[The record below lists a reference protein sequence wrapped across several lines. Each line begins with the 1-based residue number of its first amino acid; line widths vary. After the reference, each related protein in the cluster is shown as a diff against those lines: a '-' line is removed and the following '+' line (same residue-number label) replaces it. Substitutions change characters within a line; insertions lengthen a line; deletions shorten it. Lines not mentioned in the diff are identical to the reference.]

1 MAMNQIV
8 RIFNP
13 LLLVRAFNDA
23 GSGLIHAAKSERAVQ
38 QEIILIVVGVVA
50 AMLLTDARVER
61 AILIGSLGLI
71 LIVELLNS
79 AIEAAIDRIGLE
91 QNPLSKQAKDLGSA
105 AVLISLVIAAALWI
119 IILV

>member
-1 MAMNQIV
+1 MAMN
-8 RIFNP
+8 RIIRTFNP

-23 GSGLIHAAKSERAVQ
+23 GSGLIHAAKSERAVR
-38 QEIILIVVGVVA
+38 QEIILIVIGVVA
-50 AMLLTDARVER
+50 AILLTDASVER
-61 AILIGSLGLI
+61 ALLIGSLGLV

-79 AIEAAIDRIGLE
+79 AIETAVDRIGLE

-105 AVLISLVIAAALWI
+105 AVLISLVTAAATWI